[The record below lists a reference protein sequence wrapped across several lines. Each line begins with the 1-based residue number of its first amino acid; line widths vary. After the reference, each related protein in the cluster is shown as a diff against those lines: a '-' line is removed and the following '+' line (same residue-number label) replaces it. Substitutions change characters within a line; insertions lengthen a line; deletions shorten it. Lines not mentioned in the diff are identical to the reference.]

1 MSGIGKIG
9 MTDNRSDIS
18 EWKVV
23 IPTDVDR
30 EVYINNCYLTNT
42 ISVANENGEY
52 QHNVRIGK
60 LALQLIDF
68 PDDIDSFGSD
78 VVLVKAPYS
87 SRLYVMDVFN
97 TAKQYQFQSEDQY
110 RFIKKNGIGTAGVIV
125 DGKGKIILSV
135 AGDSDSGKITLNVTN
150 KERKGKLK
158 VNVNG
163 DIEIVNDGNTTIKT
177 STSFI
182 VEYKKDSK
190 SEPSSIQIDENG
202 VLINS
207 NKVQLNESDEP
218 VLLGNQTISFISDL
232 LNNLGDDSAGP
243 YPLRNASKYIEA
255 KDKLE
260 DLKSKKSFVQ

>member
-1 MSGIGKIG
+1 MNGIGKIG

-18 EWKVV
+18 EWMVV
-23 IPTDVDR
+23 IPIDVDR

-68 PDDIDSFGSD
+68 PDDINAFGSD

-97 TAKQYQFQSEDQY
+97 TAKQYQFQNEDQY
-110 RFIKKNGIGTAGVIV
+110 RFIKKNGMGTAGIII

-135 AGDSDSGKITLNVTN
+135 DGNSDSGEIEINATN
-150 KERKGKLK
+150 KERNGKLK
-158 VNVNG
+158 INING
-163 DIEIVNDGNTTIKT
+163 NIEIVNDGETIIKT
-177 STSFI
+177 STSFM
-182 VEYKKDSK
+182 VEYRKDSN
-190 SEPSSIQIDENG
+190 SELSAIQIDDNG

-207 NKVQLNESDEP
+207 NKVQLNQSEEPMLRGNKTVNLLESILD
-218 VLLGNQTISFISDL
+218 
-232 LNNLGDDSAGP
+232 NLGHDSAGP
-243 YPLRNASKYIEA
+243 YPLINSSNYLQLKEN
-255 KDKLE
+255 LQ
-260 DLKSKKSFVQ
+260 DLKSEKSFVE